1 MIQLI
6 IVKRILYILSVFV
19 LVACSTTSNL
29 PEDEYLYT
37 GIKEIKVEGKTGSLA
52 EQMVL
57 EEVEGAL
64 AYAPNNSLF
73 GSSTM
78 RTPLPIGLW
87 VYNSMGGKEHKGL
100 KKWFFNVFGATPR
113 TISMAAPLTR
123 TKVAQ
128 NVLQNYGYFQ
138 GKIDYRLI
146 PGKNP
151 RTQKIAYDINLGQAY
166 HLDSI
171 RYDFPE
177 DKDSIIQATAVNS
190 FIKRDK
196 QFSVSDLLSEKSRL
210 ASEFHNNGYY
220 YYRPDYINYYADT
233 LAKRGSVTL
242 LVQQTR
248 DLPARVSHTWKFGRM
263 SAFIRKSSGLT
274 GRSTT
279 TGTQQRAAGS
289 AASRMAYDD
298 TLQMRRLTL
307 AYQGKQVPIKP
318 RVMFRNFKFWTGRQ
332 YSEERVS
339 NTVTALSNMGIFS
352 GVNFTFTPRDTTDT
366 CSVLDVRL
374 DATMD
379 KLIDTEVELNFSQK
393 SNSQVGPDAS
403 VTFSRRNA
411 FRYGETFSVKLRG
424 AYFWQTRDRN
434 RDMNDMDTYQYGA
447 DVSLSYPWTVFPTLN
462 DKRTKY
468 PTSTKFVASFTRENV
483 ASFYRI
489 NRLSV
494 GVDYNFQSSKYESHT
509 FTPISV
515 TLSDLRHLKS
525 DVNSNQV
532 GIMGVL
538 TDEYIPAIQ
547 YSYTYDNSSNRAL
560 GITTNFSATVKESGN
575 LISGVQSLLGKDFN
589 EKGKRFVFDD
599 YSQFLK
605 ATFELRNK
613 FKITEKS
620 CVATRALLGM
630 LYSYGN
636 SDATPTSEWFYIGG
650 ANSVRAFGARTLGSG
665 ATPYPYGD
673 NDVYLY
679 HGGDMRIEANAEY
692 RFPMFGDVY
701 GAFFLDAGN
710 VWRLQ
715 DTQNSSVAQ
724 DGQSVVT
731 KFSFGNFFDQ
741 LALGTG
747 LGFRYDMEFLVLRFD
762 VGVAIHAPY
771 ETGKKG
777 YYNIPRFFK
786 DGVAFHFAVGYP
798 F

>member
-1 MIQLI
+1 M
-6 IVKRILYILSVFV
+6 FV

-52 EQMVL
+52 EQTVL

-113 TISMAAPLTR
+113 TVSMAAPLTR

-151 RTQKIAYDINLGQAY
+151 RTQKIAYDIHLGQAY
-166 HLDSI
+166 HYDSI

-177 DKDSIIQATAVNS
+177 DKDSIIQATAASS

-196 QFSVSDLLSEKSRL
+196 QFSVSDLLSEKARL
-210 ASEFHNNGYY
+210 TSEFRNNGYY
-220 YYRPDYINYYADT
+220 YYRPDYINYLADT
-233 LAKRGSVTL
+233 VSKRGSVTL
-242 LVQQTR
+242 LVAQTN
-248 DLPARVSHTWKFGRM
+248 DIPEKVAHTWNFGHI
-263 SAFIRKSSGLT
+263 SAFIRKSASMT
-274 GRSTT
+274 GNRQATP
-279 TGTQQRAAGS
+279 QAGNRQ

-298 TLQMRRLTL
+298 TLKMRRLTL
-307 AYQGKQVPIKP
+307 AYQGNAVPIKP
-318 RVMFRNFKFWTGRQ
+318 RVMFRNFKFWTGRP
-332 YSEERVS
+332 YSEERVA
-339 NTVTALSNMGIFS
+339 NTITALGNMGIFT

-403 VTFSRRNA
+403 ITFSRRNA

-434 RDMNDMDTYQYGA
+434 RDMNDLDTYQYGA

-462 DKRTKY
+462 NKRTKY
-468 PTSTKFVASFTRENV
+468 PTSTKFGVSFTRENV
-483 ASFYRI
+483 AAFYRI

-494 GVDYNFQSSKYESHT
+494 GVDYKYQTSKYETHT
-509 FTPISV
+509 FTPIQV
-515 TLSDLRHLKS
+515 TLSDLRRLNS
-525 DVNSNQV
+525 DVNSNQAGV
-532 GIMGVL
+532 MGVL

-547 YSYTYDNSSNRAL
+547 YVYTYDNSSNRAQSVS
-560 GITTNFSATVKESGN
+560 TNFSATIKESGN
-575 LISGVQSLLGKDFN
+575 LIGGIQSLCGKDIN
-589 EKGKRFVFDD
+589 EKHKRFVFDD

-613 FKITEKS
+613 FKLTEKS
-620 CVATRALLGM
+620 CVATRALLGV

-636 SDATPTSEWFYIGG
+636 SDNTPASEWFYTGG
-650 ANSVRAFGARTLGSG
+650 ANSIRAFGARTLGAG
-665 ATPYPYGD
+665 ATPYPCGD
-673 NDVYLY
+673 RDVYLY
-679 HGGDMRIEANAEY
+679 HGGDMRAEVNAEY

-701 GAFFLDAGN
+701 GALFVDAGN
-710 VWRLQ
+710 VWRLR
-715 DTQNSSVAQ
+715 DTNGSSQTAE
-724 DGQSVVT
+724 DEQSVVT
-731 KFSFGNFFDQ
+731 KFSFRNLADQ
-741 LALGTG
+741 VALGTG
-747 LGFRYDMEFLVLRFD
+747 FGFRYDMEFLVLRFD